1 MVQPGEREH
10 TGIAGERRKPR
21 DRLLRRCSARLGAL
35 WWARDGLAA
44 VEFGLLAP
52 MLLLIVA
59 ASVDLGLA
67 YSAQIKVQQ
76 AAQAGAQYALLH
88 GYDSTKITSAVTS
101 ATTLSVSANPA
112 PTQQCGCLSGSTVT
126 LSGTP
131 PCLVTC
137 GNGLTPGTYVIV
149 KAQATYTPLIPYA
162 TLLSSPTTLTS
173 QAQVRI
179 Q

>member
-1 MVQPGEREH
+1 MVGPGETDCASITAQRNR
-10 TGIAGERRKPR
+10 A
-21 DRLLRRCSARLGAL
+21 DRLMRRCFGLLAAFGR
-35 WWARDGLAA
+35 ARDGVAA

-59 ASVDLGLA
+59 ASLDLGLA

-88 GYDSTKITSAVTS
+88 GFDSTKITTAVTS
-101 ATTLSVSANPA
+101 ATSLSVNATPA
-112 PTQQCGCLSGSTVT
+112 PTQQCGCLTGSTVT

-137 GNGLTPGTYVIV
+137 GNGVTPGTYVQV
-149 KAQATYTPLIPYA
+149 NAQASYTPLIPYA
-162 TLLSSPTTLTS
+162 TLLSSPTTLSS

>member
-1 MVQPGEREH
+1 MARPGER
-10 TGIAGERRKPR
+10 
-21 DRLLRRCSARLGAL
+21 DRGGTAPTSNDRTQRGCLARVTAL
-35 WWARDGLAA
+35 WRARDGIAA

-59 ASVDLGLA
+59 ASLDLGLA

-88 GYDSTKITSAVTS
+88 GYDSTKIISAVTS
-101 ATTLSVSANPA
+101 ATTLSVSASPA
-112 PTQQCGCLSGSTVT
+112 PTQQCGCLSGSSVT

-137 GNGLTPGTYVIV
+137 GNGLTPGTYVQV
-149 KAQATYTPLIPYA
+149 NAQASYSPLIPYA

-173 QAQVRI
+173 QALVRI

>member
-1 MVQPGEREH
+1 MLKFGE
-10 TGIAGERRKPR
+10 TYNPK
-21 DRLLRRCSARLGAL
+21 DRLLQRCSAWLRKLCRAE
-35 WWARDGLAA
+35 DGIAA

-59 ASVDLGLA
+59 ASIDLGLA
-67 YSAQIKVQQ
+67 YSAQMKVQQ

-88 GYDSTKITSAVTS
+88 GFDSTKITAAVTA
-101 ATTLSVSANPA
+101 ATTLSVNASPA
-112 PTQQCGCLSGSTVT
+112 ATQRCGCLSGSTVT

-137 GNGLTPGTYVIV
+137 GNGLTPGTYVTV
-149 KAQATYTPLIPYA
+149 NAQASYTPLVPYA

>member
-1 MVQPGEREH
+1 MVQPGKRER
-10 TGIAGERRKPR
+10 TDIADQRGTPR
-21 DRLLRRCSARLGAL
+21 DRLHRRCSTRLAAL
-35 WWARDGLAA
+35 WRARDGLAA

-59 ASVDLGLA
+59 ASVDLGMA

-76 AAQAGAQYALLH
+76 AAQAGAQYALKH
-88 GYDSTKITSAVTS
+88 GFDSTKIPAAVTS
-101 ATTLSVSANPA
+101 ATALSVSATPA
-112 PTQQCGCLSGSTVT
+112 PTQQCGCLSGTTVT

-137 GNGLTPGTYVIV
+137 GNGLTPGTYVTV
-149 KAQATYTPLIPYA
+149 NAQATYTPIIPYA

>member
-1 MVQPGEREH
+1 MIGSW
-10 TGIAGERRKPR
+10 IRR
-21 DRLLRRCSARLGAL
+21 LRRSFGRLRAL
-35 WWARDGLAA
+35 WRAQDGVAA

-59 ASVDLGLA
+59 AVVDLGLA
-67 YSAQIKVQQ
+67 YSAEIKVQQ
-76 AAQAGAQYALLH
+76 SAQAGAQYALLH
-88 GYDSTKITSAVTS
+88 GFDSTKISSAVRS
-101 ATTLSVSANPA
+101 ATNLSVSANPA
-112 PTQQCGCLSGSTVT
+112 PTQQCGCLSGSIVT

-131 PCLVTC
+131 PCLITC
-137 GNGLTPGTYVIV
+137 GNGLTPGVYVQV
-149 KAQATYTPLIPYA
+149 NAQASYTPLIPYA

>member
-1 MVQPGEREH
+1 M
-10 TGIAGERRKPR
+10 
-21 DRLLRRCSARLGAL
+21 RRCFGLLAAFGR
-35 WWARDGLAA
+35 ARDGVAA

-59 ASVDLGLA
+59 ASLDLGLA

-88 GYDSTKITSAVTS
+88 GFDSTKITTAVTS
-101 ATTLSVSANPA
+101 ATSLSVNATPA
-112 PTQQCGCLSGSTVT
+112 PTQQCGCLTGSTVT

-137 GNGLTPGTYVIV
+137 GNGVTPGTYVQV
-149 KAQATYTPLIPYA
+149 NAQASYTPLIPYA
-162 TLLSSPTTLTS
+162 TLLSSPTTLSS

>member
-1 MVQPGEREH
+1 MLRFGNTHHAR
-10 TGIAGERRKPR
+10 IADQQKPKA
-21 DRLLRRCSARLGAL
+21 RLLRRCSAWLAAFCL
-35 WWARDGLAA
+35 AQDGVAA

-59 ASVDLGLA
+59 ASIDLGLA
-67 YSAQIKVQQ
+67 YSAQTKVQQ
-76 AAQAGAQYALLH
+76 AAQAGAQYALRH
-88 GYDSTKITSAVTS
+88 GYDSTKIASAVTA
-101 ATTLSVSANPA
+101 ATTLSVSASPA

-126 LSGTP
+126 FSGTP

-137 GNGLTPGTYVIV
+137 GNGLTPGTYVTIN
-149 KAQATYTPLIPYA
+149 AQASYTPLVPYA

-173 QAQVRI
+173 QALVRI

>member
-1 MVQPGEREH
+1 MVGPGARER
-10 TGIAGERRKPR
+10 TNVTPERASG
-21 DRLLRRCSARLGAL
+21 DRLLRRCFGRLRAF
-35 WWARDGLAA
+35 WRAQDGVSA

-52 MLLLIVA
+52 ILLTMVA
-59 ASVDLGLA
+59 ASIDLGLA
-67 YSAQIKVQQ
+67 FSAQMKVQQ

-88 GYDSTKITSAVTS
+88 GYDSTKITTAVTQ
-101 ATTLSVSANPA
+101 ATALSVSATPA
-112 PTQQCGCLSGSTVT
+112 PTQACGCLTGNTVT

-131 PCLVTC
+131 PCLITC
-137 GNGLTPGTYVIV
+137 GNGLTPGTYVQV
-149 KAQATYTPLIPYA
+149 NAQATYTPLVPFA